1 MSLPAPRQPK
11 WLIPE
16 ATSYEQMI
24 CHQLVEAL
32 GISPVLAC
40 LLYRRGVRSL
50 TDAQHYL
57 MPNMSQLHD
66 PYLLSYMPVAVQ
78 RIQRAAE
85 RGERVF
91 IYGDCDVDGF
101 TSVALLYRFLVRHF
115 MPAKQLR
122 YFLSGTYG
130 SDYGVTRRGIEEA
143 HKWGAKLIILL
154 DCGIKSVSE
163 VSYARSLGMDVVIC
177 DHHQPDKVLPN
188 AQAILNP
195 RLPDESYPYSDLS
208 GCGVTYKLV
217 QALAQSSGI
226 EDLETYEY
234 LDLVALSIV
243 ADNVPLTGENRVL
256 ASHGIMQLNS
266 TPSLGIGLLMQS
278 LKLEAGCIDA
288 KAITFLIA
296 PRLNACGRMMR
307 GDEAVALLVAED
319 AEEAKHTIQRIEG
332 YNDERRHLDASITTE
347 AEEMIRQQ
355 GGAKALPILLLYAPH
370 WYRGVLGV
378 ISSRIANKYNRPTIV
393 LTRHSGHII
402 GSGRSP
408 RHTDLYAAVDSCADF
423 LVNYGGHTNAAGLTL
438 REEDLPELRRRM
450 LHFFGQQH
458 PATPQPEDTHL
469 SVDLE
474 LRIEEITP
482 DLLRELRLLEPFGL
496 GNEEPVFA
504 TFRLRDA
511 GGSRTVGQDNKHMKL
526 HMTDRYCKVKAI
538 HGIALGKSQ
547 HAQWILKQQPFAIC
561 YTMQEN
567 CHYGKGFLQL
577 QVKDIFTI

>member
-1 MSLPAPRQPK
+1 MSFPLSKQPK

-16 ATSYEQMI
+16 TTSYEQMV
-24 CHQLVEAL
+24 CNQLVEAL
-32 GISPVLAC
+32 GISPVLSR
-40 LLYRRGVRSL
+40 LLYRRGLRSI
-50 TDAQHYL
+50 TEAERYL
-57 MPNMSQLHD
+57 MPNMAHLHD
-66 PYLLSYMPVAVQ
+66 PYLFSWMPVAVE
-78 RIQRAAE
+78 RIRGAAE

-115 MPAKQLR
+115 VEPKYLR

-154 DCGIKSVSE
+154 DCGIKSVNE
-163 VSYARSLGMDVVIC
+163 VAYARSLGMDVVIC
-177 DHHQPDKVLPN
+177 DHHQPDRVLPS

-195 RLPDESYPYSDLS
+195 RLPDEGYPYSDLS
-208 GCGVTYKLV
+208 GCGVTFKLV

-243 ADNVPLTGENRVL
+243 ADNVPLTGENRIL

-278 LKLEAGCIDA
+278 LQLEAGGIDA

-319 AEEAKHTIQRIEG
+319 ETDALSTIQRIEG
-332 YNDERRHLDASITTE
+332 YNDERRNLDASITTE
-347 AEEMIRQQ
+347 AEAMIRQQ
-355 GGAKALPILLLYAPH
+355 GGAESLPILLLYAPH

-378 ISSRIANKYNRPTIV
+378 ISSRIANKYGRPTIV
-393 LTRHSGHII
+393 LTRHSGYII

-408 RHTDLYAAVDSCADF
+408 RHTDLYAAVDSCSDF

-438 REEDLPELRRRM
+438 HEKDLPELKRRM
-450 LHFFGQQH
+450 LHFFGQEH
-458 PATPQPEDTHL
+458 PAPIQTEDTSL

-482 DLLRELRLLEPFGL
+482 DLLREIRLLEPFGL

-511 GGSRTVGQDNKHMKL
+511 GGSRTVGQGNKHMKL

-577 QVKDIFTI
+577 QVKDIFTV

>member
-1 MSLPAPRQPK
+1 MSYTPPRQPN
-11 WLIPE
+11 WLIPQSN
-16 ATSYEQMI
+16 SYEQMV

-32 GISPVLAC
+32 GISSVLSH
-40 LLYRRGVRSL
+40 LLYRRGLRSVA
-50 TDAQHYL
+50 DAERYL
-57 MPNMSQLHD
+57 MPNMAHLHD
-66 PYLLSYMPVAVQ
+66 PYLLAQMPLAVQ
-78 RIQRAAE
+78 RIRGAIE
-85 RGERVF
+85 RREKVF

-101 TSVALLYRFLVRHF
+101 TSVALLYRFLVRHCT
-115 MPAKQLR
+115 ASQLLR

-130 SDYGVTRRGIEEA
+130 TDYGVTHRGINEA

-154 DCGIKSVSE
+154 DCGVKSVGE
-163 VSYARSLGMDVVIC
+163 VGYARSLGIDVVIC
-177 DHHQPDKVLPN
+177 DHHHPDKVLPK

-195 RLPDESYPYSDLS
+195 RLPEENYPYSDLS
-208 GCGVTYKLV
+208 GCGVTFKLV
-217 QALAQSSGI
+217 QALAYSMGI
-226 EDLETYEY
+226 DEIETYEY
-234 LDLVALSIV
+234 LDLVALSII
-243 ADNVPLTGENRVL
+243 ADNVPLTGENRIL

-278 LKLEAGCIDA
+278 LKLEAGCIDT

-307 GDEAVALLVAED
+307 GDEAVALLVSDDEV
-319 AEEAKHTIQRIEG
+319 EARGSIQRIEG
-332 YNDERRHLDASITTE
+332 YNEERRNLDLNITTE
-347 AEEMIRQQ
+347 AEEMIRRQ
-355 GGAKALPILLLYAPH
+355 GGAESQPILLLYAPH

-378 ISSRIANKYNRPTIV
+378 ISSRIASKYARPTIV
-393 LTRHSGHII
+393 FTRHGGHII

-408 RHTDLYAAVDSCADF
+408 RHTDLYSAVDSCAD
-423 LVNYGGHTNAAGLTL
+423 LLINYGGHTNAAGLTL
-438 REEDLPELRRRM
+438 REQDLPELKRRM
-450 LHFFGQQH
+450 LHFFGKLH
-458 PATPQPEDTHL
+458 PVIEQRDEANL

-482 DLLRELRLLEPFGL
+482 DLLREIRLLEPFGL

-504 TFRLRDA
+504 TYRLRDA
-511 GGSRTVGQDNKHMKL
+511 GGSRAVGQDNKHMKL

-538 HGIALGKSQ
+538 HGIALGLSK
-547 HAQWILKQQPFAIC
+547 HAKWILKQQPFAIC